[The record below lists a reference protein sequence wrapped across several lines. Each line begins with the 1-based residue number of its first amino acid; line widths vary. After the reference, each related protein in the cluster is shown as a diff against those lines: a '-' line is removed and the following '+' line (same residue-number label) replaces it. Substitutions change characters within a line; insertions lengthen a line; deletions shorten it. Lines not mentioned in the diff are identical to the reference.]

1 VIIVLPG
8 AIPVAKPDEETVAI
22 AGFELAQVTWVVMLE
37 VELLEL
43 SPVAENCWV
52 EPTARLTGSPGVIII
67 EDSVGEAWVKELT
80 NRRPLPAVLPLS
92 ESGPENNAP
101 KP

>member
-8 AIPVAKPDEETVAI
+8 AIPVAKPDEETAAI

-67 EDSVGEAWVKELT
+67 EDSVGVGVGEGVDEQAAIT
-80 NRRPLPAVLPLS
+80 
-92 ESGPENNAP
+92 SGTAAIRVRTR
-101 KP
+101 K